1 MDRLLR
7 PEKLELDP
15 SSPTATLEW
24 EYWHRTFINF
34 IACTNS
40 TEEQKLRL
48 LINHLSPT
56 VYQHVSKCGTY
67 TDAIAI
73 LESIYIKPINVVF
86 ARHELQTRKQRPD
99 ENINQYVQSLKALG
113 KTCQF

>member
-73 LESIYIKPINVVF
+73 LESIYINNKELDESELFKNMLNIIN
-86 ARHELQTRKQRPD
+86 
-99 ENINQYVQSLKALG
+99 N
-113 KTCQF
+113 